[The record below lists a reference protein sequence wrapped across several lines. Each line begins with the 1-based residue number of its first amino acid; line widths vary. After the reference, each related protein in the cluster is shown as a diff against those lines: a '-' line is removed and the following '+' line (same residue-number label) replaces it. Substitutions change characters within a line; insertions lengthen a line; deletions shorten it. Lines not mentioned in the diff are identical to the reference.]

1 MARRSPPDPGPS
13 ATLTLGMPDRPLDPA
28 GELPV
33 VAIRAAGNH
42 PFIYRKMVIGP
53 VGGVRPVDGDLVRV
67 VEERTALRKAG
78 SQLTGRCPFHEERTP
93 SFSVDPVK
101 GYYYCFGCGKGG
113 DAFTFV
119 QESQG
124 LDFAGAVEWLA
135 DRFGVE
141 LQFGNFRS

>member
-1 MARRSPPDPGPS
+1 VARITDS
-13 ATLTLGMPDRPLDPA
+13 TLEAVRQ
-28 GELPV
+28 
-33 VAIRAAGNH
+33 AA
-42 PFIYRKMVIGP
+42 
-53 VGGVRPVDGDLVRV
+53 DLVRV

-135 DRFGVE
+135 DRFRVTVE
-141 LQFGNFRS
+141 YDQSSPAEDARRNRRRRL